1 MIQEISESKRLNE
14 EKDEKR
20 SLIIP
25 EKKMSKQSKK

>member
-25 EKKMSKQSKK
+25 EKKNVKTK